1 MRLVKSLEKVIL
13 VLIIVLELQIVL
25 NVLIINVTQANTNYP
40 AQIALKP
47 LISSNKIM
55 NKSILIVAVSSIMDV
70 NVNQMTILIILC
82 IKIVL

>member
-47 LISSNKIM
+47 LISRNKIM